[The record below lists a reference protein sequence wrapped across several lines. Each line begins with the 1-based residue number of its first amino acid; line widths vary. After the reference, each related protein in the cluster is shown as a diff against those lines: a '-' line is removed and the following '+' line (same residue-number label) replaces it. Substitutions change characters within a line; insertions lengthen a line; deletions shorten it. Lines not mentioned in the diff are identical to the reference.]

1 VQREELINGV
11 RDALAKAGFTV
22 SRPLNLRNIAFDMAA
37 RRDDSL
43 LLVKVL
49 SNVDA
54 FSKESADEMK
64 TLCEALSASP
74 LLVGERSS
82 SGEVEQG
89 IVYSRFN
96 VPIVSLATLQ
106 DLLIE
111 KVPPFIY
118 AAPGGLYVKLDSE
131 LLRRL
136 RDERGI
142 SLGTLA
148 EMAGVSRRTIQM
160 YEGGMGAMVDV
171 ALRLEEFLD
180 SEIVMPLDPLTHK
193 VEKTEQK
200 PLDIAKYDDEFTREV
215 FHALSGMGF
224 SIRPTQR
231 APFDALTS
239 RSEVIILTSLGKDEV
254 RIKEKA
260 RMIGDISK
268 ITGRESVIIVER
280 AKSRHALEGTP
291 LVSREELRKLD
302 GSKELRDLVASRSDT
317 DAEE

>member
-1 VQREELINGV
+1 VQREELMNGTREV
-11 RDALAKAGFTV
+11 LMKAGFTV
-22 SRPLNLRNIAFDMAA
+22 SRPLNLRNIVFDMAG
-37 RRDDSL
+37 RRGEVL
-43 LLVKVL
+43 LLMKVL

-82 SGEVEQG
+82 SGEVEEG
-89 IVYSRFN
+89 IVYSRFS
-96 VPIVSLATLQ
+96 VPIVSLATLKG
-106 DLLIE
+106 LLLE
-111 KVPPFIY
+111 KEPPFIY

-160 YEGGMGAMVDV
+160 YEGGMGAAVEV
-171 ALRLEEFLD
+171 ALRIEEYLD
-180 SEIVMPLDPLTHK
+180 SDIVVPLDPLTHK
-193 VEKTEQK
+193 VDKVEQR
-200 PLDIAKYDDEFTREV
+200 PLDIAKCDDEFTREV
-215 FHALSGMGF
+215 FRALSGMGF

-239 RSEVIILTSLGKDEV
+239 RSEVIILTSIGKDET
-254 RIKEKA
+254 RLKEKA
-260 RMIGDISK
+260 RIVGDLSR

-280 AKSRHALEGTP
+280 SKIHALEGTP
-291 LVSREELRKLD
+291 LVSREELRRLES
-302 GSKELRDLVASRSDT
+302 SKELRDLVASRSDT
-317 DAEE
+317 DAED